1 MIKDSYK
8 RTKRAARVSSQAPV
22 SAPPGNNEA
31 RFARIIQQHSRLAV
45 ADGNAMAGVIRSR
58 SPLDRDITPRI
69 LAALAP
75 AAAREEEKEEE
86 GTVENR
92 ETGLGTVG

>member
-1 MIKDSYK
+1 
-8 RTKRAARVSSQAPV
+8 
-22 SAPPGNNEA
+22 
-31 RFARIIQQHSRLAV
+31 
-45 ADGNAMAGVIRSR
+45 MAGLIRSR
-58 SPLDRDITPRI
+58 SPLERDITPRI